1 MPITAA
7 QLARLP
13 HDQRRA
19 ALETLSTADLASL
32 EWCWEFWARP
42 DQLPPPGNWRTWLL
56 LGGRGSGK
64 TKSASEW
71 VRAEMESGRRRQIG
85 IVAPTADSAR
95 RIMVE
100 GPSGIMSVTPPWCR
114 PSYEPST
121 RRIVWPNGGIVHIFS
136 AEEPDRLRGPNLDG
150 FWGDELTSWND
161 ASEVWNMLMMAL
173 RIPGPQGHPPAGVV
187 STTPKP
193 LPLLKQIMQSSTTV
207 ITRAKTSDNVAN
219 LDASTLQYLNERYAG
234 TRLGRQELDTEL
246 LEDHEGA
253 LWNRSLIDAT
263 RIRRADAPDL
273 RRVVVAIDPPG
284 ASSKDSAEC
293 GLVIAG
299 IGPERPPHAY
309 VLADMSA
316 RLSPERWARRAVEAY
331 HGWKAD
337 RIVAEQNFGGAMV
350 ESTIKSID
358 PLVPVKM
365 VVASRG
371 KMIRAEPISALYEQ
385 NRVHHVGEFQ
395 QLEDQMCSWAPNES
409 GPSPDRIDALVW
421 CITELMGG
429 RPPMRIDPDLL
440 RKICDT
446 TLYPETHV
454 LTKHRYHGY

>member
-42 DQLPPPGNWRTWLL
+42 DQLPPPGSWRTWLL

-150 FWGDELTSWND
+150 FW
-161 ASEVWNMLMMAL
+161 A
-173 RIPGPQGHPPAGVV
+173 
-187 STTPKP
+187 
-193 LPLLKQIMQSSTTV
+193 
-207 ITRAKTSDNVAN
+207 
-219 LDASTLQYLNERYAG
+219 
-234 TRLGRQELDTEL
+234 
-246 LEDHEGA
+246 
-253 LWNRSLIDAT
+253 
-263 RIRRADAPDL
+263 
-273 RRVVVAIDPPG
+273 
-284 ASSKDSAEC
+284 
-293 GLVIAG
+293 
-299 IGPERPPHAY
+299 
-309 VLADMSA
+309 MS
-316 RLSPERWARRAVEAY
+316 
-331 HGWKAD
+331 
-337 RIVAEQNFGGAMV
+337 
-350 ESTIKSID
+350 
-358 PLVPVKM
+358 
-365 VVASRG
+365 
-371 KMIRAEPISALYEQ
+371 
-385 NRVHHVGEFQ
+385 
-395 QLEDQMCSWAPNES
+395 
-409 GPSPDRIDALVW
+409 
-421 CITELMGG
+421 
-429 RPPMRIDPDLL
+429 
-440 RKICDT
+440 
-446 TLYPETHV
+446 
-454 LTKHRYHGY
+454 